1 MCNGR
6 RIANE
11 SYKRS
16 VLQVTCLVQKPM
28 SFLKIQSSVNDNP
41 MKKLAGFTLVEMMAV
56 IAIIA
61 ILGAIAIPSYL
72 IKIVRTQI
80 ETALPLADI
89 AQKPIALSWQT
100 SQIFPTDNAATGLPV
115 ADKIVSNYVTNMAVQ
130 DGVIYIT
137 FGNHA
142 SGAIK
147 GKILTLR
154 PAVVDDAPVVPV
166 AWVCASAAPP
176 DKMTVKGIDKT
187 SVDPNYLPSICRSKN
202 K

>member
-1 MCNGR
+1 
-6 RIANE
+6 
-11 SYKRS
+11 
-16 VLQVTCLVQKPM
+16 
-28 SFLKIQSSVNDNP
+28 
-41 MKKLAGFTLVEMMAV
+41 MKKFLGFTLVEMMAV
-56 IAIIA
+56 VAIVA

-72 IKIVRTQI
+72 VKMVRTQI
-80 ETALPLADI
+80 ENALPLADI

-100 SQIFPTDNAATGLPV
+100 SQTFPVDNAAAGLPV
-115 ADKIVSNYVTNMAVQ
+115 ADKIVNNYVSSITVQ
-130 DGVIYIT
+130 DGAIHIT

-147 GKILTLR
+147 GKVLSLR

-187 SVDPNYLPSICRSKN
+187 TVDANYLPSICRSKN